1 MNTME
6 DNYELAKWLAG
17 EMTETELKAFQNT
30 PEYLTYTRIAD
41 YSSQLHTPTFDQ
53 DKMYQK
59 VVTTEKKTKKVIQ
72 LNQSWIFKI
81 AASLLLFIGIGYS
94 YITFSTTS
102 EMASNGEKTIFQL
115 PDNSEVVLNSGS
127 EIEYSKWSWD
137 SHRKLKLTGEAYFE
151 VAKGKK
157 FEVHTNLGIVTVLG
171 THFNVKAR
179 NNRFDVTCYE
189 GRVKVNFK
197 DQSIVITHGESV
209 TFENEMQLDG
219 KVNSSKPE
227 WVDGDLVFN
236 NEKIYAIVDELNR
249 HYNTTIELKNI
260 SSNQLFTGSIP
271 SENLDEAIEILAS
284 SYHLQTK
291 KINSNSII
299 LEAVN
304 VSK

>member
-6 DNYELAKWLAG
+6 ENYELAKWLAG
-17 EMTETELKAFQNT
+17 EMTDAELKAFQNT
-30 PEYLTYTRIAD
+30 PEYSTYAKIAD
-41 YSSQLHTPTFDQ
+41 YSGQLNTPSFDQ
-53 DKMYQK
+53 DKIYQK
-59 VVTTEKKTKKVIQ
+59 VVSSEKKSTKIIQ
-72 LNQSWIFKI
+72 FNQSWIFKI
-81 AASLLLFIGIGYS
+81 AATLLLFLGIGYS
-94 YITFSTTS
+94 YLTFSTTS
-102 EMASNGEKTIFQL
+102 ETASNGEKTMFQL

-127 EIEYSKWSWD
+127 EIEYNKSSWATN
-137 SHRKLKLTGEAYFE
+137 RKLNLTGEAYFE

-179 NNRFDVTCYE
+179 KNRFDVTCYE
-189 GRVKVNFK
+189 GRVKVDFK
-197 DQSIVITHGESV
+197 DQSIVIIHGESV

-219 KVNSSKPE
+219 KVTALKPE
-227 WVDGDLVFN
+227 WVNGDLVFN
-236 NEKIYAIVDELNR
+236 NEKLNGIIDELNR
-249 HYNTTIELKNI
+249 HYNSTITLKNI
-260 SSNQLFTGSIP
+260 TSNQLFTGNIP

-291 KINSNSII
+291 KVNSNTII